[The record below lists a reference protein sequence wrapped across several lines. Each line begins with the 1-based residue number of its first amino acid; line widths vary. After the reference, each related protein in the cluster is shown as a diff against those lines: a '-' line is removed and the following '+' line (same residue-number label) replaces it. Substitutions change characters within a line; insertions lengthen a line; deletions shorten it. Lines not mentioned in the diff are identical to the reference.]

1 MKSSIQCLIGGSGG
15 LPEVLVSTPFATGTL
30 IGSNCF
36 FSGMSIAVASR
47 GDNSSR
53 LTFSIYKKKKQCPFY
68 TNCHFSL
75 LI

>member
-47 GDNSSR
+47 GDNSSK
-53 LTFSIYKKKKQCPFY
+53 LTFSIYKKKQCPFY